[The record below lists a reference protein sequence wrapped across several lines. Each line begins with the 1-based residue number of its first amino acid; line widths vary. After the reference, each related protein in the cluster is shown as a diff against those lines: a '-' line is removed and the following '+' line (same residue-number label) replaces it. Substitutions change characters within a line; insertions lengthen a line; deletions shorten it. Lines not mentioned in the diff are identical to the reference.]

1 MKKSLEI
8 RLSDPKPVSST
19 YSSQATCVSSL
30 TKSGLPEILGE
41 KEAEFIVM
49 RRNFCRILTVKSKG
63 APDSSVTWALFVP
76 SHSVVSDSL
85 QPMDCSPPHSPV
97 RGDSSGKN
105 TGVGCHALAYLDE
118 GKTNNFHTKIEYF
131 FIKLW
136 KNTPGEWRQEE
147 PTPGLTK
154 LESILV
160 TDYVNELEIVTYGN
174 LICVQGYKGTEE
186 SQLVGKSIY
195 FVLK

>member
-1 MKKSLEI
+1 
-8 RLSDPKPVSST
+8 
-19 YSSQATCVSSL
+19 
-30 TKSGLPEILGE
+30 
-41 KEAEFIVM
+41 
-49 RRNFCRILTVKSKG
+49 
-63 APDSSVTWALFVP
+63 
-76 SHSVVSDSL
+76 
-85 QPMDCSPPHSPV
+85 MDCSPPCSSVH
-97 RGDSSGKN
+97 GDSSGKN

-118 GKTNNFHTKIEYF
+118 GKTDHFHTKIEYF
-131 FIKLW
+131 FIRLW

-160 TDYVNELEIVTYGN
+160 TGYVNELEIVTYGI